1 MNKNLNKI
9 FLNQIRLE
17 VMSIL
22 LTVDNCNFSFL
33 KEKTNA
39 SQGNLSIQLKKLK
52 GVGYIKIEKTFQNN
66 YPKTKCRI
74 TSRGK
79 KSFEQFFN
87 TLKAYKD
94 SGLVI
99 IFGLSVIYFFNLM
112 IDSNKFF
119 FSGFLSSQNNIFVTA
134 DEVTFFQKILKIIME
149 LF

>member
-1 MNKNLNKI
+1 MNKNLDKV

-17 VMSIL
+17 VMAIL
-22 LTVDNCNFSFL
+22 LTVDNCNFSLL

-87 TLKAYKD
+87 TLKTYKD

-99 IFGLSVIYFFNLM
+99 IFGLSVISFFNLM
-112 IDSNKFF
+112 IDSNKIFL
-119 FSGFLSSQNNIFVTA
+119 SGFFSSQNNFFVTA
-134 DEVTFFQKILKIIME
+134 DEITFIQKILKTIME

>member
-1 MNKNLNKI
+1 MNKNLNKV

-52 GVGYIKIEKTFQNN
+52 NAGYIKIEKTFQNN

-79 KSFEQFFN
+79 KSFEHFFN

-99 IFGLSVIYFFNLM
+99 IFGLS
-112 IDSNKFF
+112 KFF
-119 FSGFLSSQNNIFVTA
+119 FYNLIIKSNNLFFSKFFSSQNKFFVTA
-134 DEVTFFQKILKIIME
+134 DEIFHVKKILKTIME
-149 LF
+149 LY

>member
-1 MNKNLNKI
+1 MKKNLDKI

-79 KSFEQFFN
+79 KSFEKFFN

-94 SGLVI
+94 LGLVI
-99 IFGLSVIYFFNLM
+99 IFGLSVISFFNLM
-112 IDSNKFF
+112 IDSNKIF
-119 FSGFLSSQNNIFVTA
+119 FSEFFSSENNFFVTH
-134 DEVTFFQKILKIIME
+134 EKINFVKNILKTIIE
-149 LF
+149 LY

>member
-1 MNKNLNKI
+1 MEKDLDKI

-79 KSFEQFFN
+79 KSFEKFFN

-94 SGLVI
+94 LGLVI
-99 IFGLSVIYFFNLM
+99 IFGLSVISFFNLM
-112 IDSNKFF
+112 IDSNKIF
-119 FSGFLSSQNNIFVTA
+119 FSEFFSSENNFFVTH
-134 DEVTFFQKILKIIME
+134 EKINFVKNILKTIIE
-149 LF
+149 LY

>member
-1 MNKNLNKI
+1 MNKNLNKV

-52 GVGYIKIEKTFQNN
+52 NAGYIKIEKTFQNN

-79 KSFEQFFN
+79 KSFEHFFN

-99 IFGLSVIYFFNLM
+99 IFGLSIIFFYNL
-112 IDSNKFF
+112 IIKSNNLFFSKFF
-119 FSGFLSSQNNIFVTA
+119 FSQNKFFVTA
-134 DEVTFFQKILKIIME
+134 DEIIHIKKILKTIME
-149 LF
+149 LY

>member
-1 MNKNLNKI
+1 MKKDLDKI

-74 TSRGK
+74 TSRGR
-79 KSFEQFFN
+79 KSFEKFFN

-94 SGLVI
+94 LGLVI
-99 IFGLSVIYFFNLM
+99 IFGFSVISFFNLM
-112 IDSNKFF
+112 IDSNKSF
-119 FSGFLSSQNNIFVTA
+119 FSEFFSSENNFFVTH
-134 DEVTFFQKILKIIME
+134 EKINFVKNILKTIIE
-149 LF
+149 LY

>member
-1 MNKNLNKI
+1 MNKNLNKV

-52 GVGYIKIEKTFQNN
+52 NAGYIKIEKTFQNN

-74 TSRGK
+74 TSRGR
-79 KSFEQFFN
+79 KSFEHFFN

-99 IFGLSVIYFFNLM
+99 IFGLSIIFFYNL
-112 IDSNKFF
+112 IIKSNNLFFSKFF
-119 FSGFLSSQNNIFVTA
+119 FSQNKFFVTA
-134 DEVTFFQKILKIIME
+134 DEIIHIKKILKTIME
-149 LF
+149 LY

>member
-17 VMSIL
+17 VMSML

-79 KSFEQFFN
+79 KSFEKFFN
-87 TLKAYKD
+87 TLKTYKD

-99 IFGLSVIYFFNLM
+99 IFGLSIISFFNLM
-112 IDSNKFF
+112 IDSNKNF
-119 FSGFLSSQNNIFVTA
+119 FSGFFSSGNNFFVTH
-134 DEVTFFQKILKIIME
+134 EKINFIKKILKTIIE
-149 LF
+149 LY

>member
-1 MNKNLNKI
+1 MKKDLDKI

-79 KSFEQFFN
+79 KSFEKFFN

-94 SGLVI
+94 LGLVI
-99 IFGLSVIYFFNLM
+99 IFGLSVISFFNLM
-112 IDSNKFF
+112 IDSNKIF
-119 FSGFLSSQNNIFVTA
+119 FSEFFSSENNFFVTH
-134 DEVTFFQKILKIIME
+134 EKINFVKNILKTIIE
-149 LF
+149 LY

>member
-1 MNKNLNKI
+1 MNKNLNKV

-52 GVGYIKIEKTFQNN
+52 NAGYIKIEKTFQNN

-79 KSFEQFFN
+79 KSFEHFFN

-94 SGLVI
+94 SGLII
-99 IFGLSVIYFFNLM
+99 IFGLSIIFFYNL
-112 IDSNKFF
+112 IIKSNNLFFSKFF
-119 FSGFLSSQNNIFVTA
+119 SSQEKFFVTD
-134 DEVTFFQKILKIIME
+134 DEIIHIKKILKTIME
-149 LF
+149 LY